1 MRLYILEITTEHK
14 ISFINATSI
23 ERAIEA
29 FKKIYKHYE
38 DHVPYYVR
46 EIHPSEKIIID
57 TISGEIHCIGD
68 NCVLKKCLENLM
80 HLHAPIDWVPT
91 LVFHQDVKPNP
102 VSFTIHKACFIKG
115 SPEYNEFGMD
125 VWENILQVSLDDH
138 GEFWNALKLF
148 LQIEIF
154 SICEL
159 EQVLKVKRRGDDH
172 NGV

>member
-23 ERAIEA
+23 EKAIEA
-29 FKKIYKHYE
+29 FKRIYKHYE
-38 DHVPYYVR
+38 EQVPFYVR
-46 EIHPSEKIIID
+46 EIHPSEKIIMD

-68 NCVLKKCLENLM
+68 NSVLKKCLENLM

-91 LVFHQDVKPNP
+91 LVIYQDAKVDP
-102 VSFTIHKACFIKG
+102 VSFTIHKACLIQG
-115 SPEYNEFGMD
+115 SPEYNEIGMD
-125 VWENILQVSLDDH
+125 AWKNVLQVSLYDH
-138 GEFWNALKLF
+138 EEFWIALKRF

-159 EQVLKVKRRGDDH
+159 EQVLKVKEKGQS
-172 NGV
+172 